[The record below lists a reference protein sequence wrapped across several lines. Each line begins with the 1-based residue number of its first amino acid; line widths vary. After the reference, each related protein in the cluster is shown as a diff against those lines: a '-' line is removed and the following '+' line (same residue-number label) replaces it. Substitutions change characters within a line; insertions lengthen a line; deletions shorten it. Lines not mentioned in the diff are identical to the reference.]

1 MAEDHADLAAST
13 VSSLP
18 FFSANGET
26 ADGEST
32 LGESIVVVGVP
43 DLVGGSP
50 GAHPTEA
57 PQEATQEAHLME
69 EKT

>member
-13 VSSLP
+13 VSSCT

-32 LGESIVVVGVP
+32 F
-43 DLVGGSP
+43 GGSP

-69 EKT
+69 ENKA